1 MLAEC
6 FTNDRDLDATE
17 ETREECTMEI
27 CDMIPRPVTSEWS
40 LGASDIDSHHR
51 KSLGTFRRM
60 SGNARKTAGV
70 TAGRLLMWTII
81 LSHANWVHTD
91 ESWYLALLATAG
103 AGLELSQVFWVWGTL
118 NGYSIADILL
128 SKLSTMS
135 TMQISINL
143 SGSGLTISWTTFSQ
157 QCPF

>member
-1 MLAEC
+1 M
-6 FTNDRDLDATE
+6 RQKK
-17 ETREECTMEI
+17 REKNARWRFVT
-27 CDMIPRPVTSEWS
+27 MIPRPVTGEWS
-40 LGASDIDSHHR
+40 LRASDIDSHHR

-143 SGSGLTISWTTFSQ
+143 SGSGLPDNKLDYILSTMSLLNSWFSEINR
-157 QCPF
+157 